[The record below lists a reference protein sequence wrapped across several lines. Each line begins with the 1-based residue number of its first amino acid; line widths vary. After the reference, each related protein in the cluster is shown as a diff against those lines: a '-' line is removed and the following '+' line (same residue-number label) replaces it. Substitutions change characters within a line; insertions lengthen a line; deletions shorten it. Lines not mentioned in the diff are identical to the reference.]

1 MRFEMVLPEMGESV
15 QEATIVKWLVA
26 VGDTVA
32 EDDTILEVATDKV
45 DSEVPSPVA
54 GKILELKVNENDV
67 AAIGS
72 IVAIIEAKGTAAA
85 AKTEEKSAPKK
96 DNAPAAPKAQSE
108 AKVSGPSRVAIEL
121 PEMGE
126 SVIEATVN
134 NWLVAVGDTVSE
146 DQTIVEVST
155 DKVDTE
161 VPSPFNGTIV
171 EITVKEGLVAQI
183 GKPIAFIETSDA
195 ASASATSAP
204 AAESSA
210 KTAKAQPSGS
220 AAPAAAS
227 KTPVA
232 GTGKNSGFFSPLVKN
247 IAKEEGIPIS
257 ELATVQ
263 GTGRNNRLTKKDM
276 MYYVRNRGAIVAAA
290 AKAAPSGGGNFPH
303 AIAPVN
309 VSYDAARVTIE
320 PMSTMRKGIAKHMVQ
335 SLYTAPHVFS
345 IHEVNMK
352 RIWDWRNSVKARFK
366 AKYGFNLTFTHIIME
381 LVTKAIQKNPKINS
395 SIQGDNIIVRKDI
408 NLGMAVGFT
417 AKNGDNGLI
426 VPVVKNIDELKLV
439 GIAKKAAELT
449 NKARK
454 MDIKPDDTAGG
465 TFTVTNVGTFGTE
478 VGLGIINQP
487 QVAILSL
494 GNIVKKPIV
503 TKDDAIM
510 VAPMMKIALSYDHR
524 VVDGML
530 GGQFLY
536 DLQEMLENYEGDSGI
551 V

>member
-1 MRFEMVLPEMGESV
+1 MKFEMVLPEMGESV
-15 QEATIVKWLVA
+15 QEATIVKWLVGI
-26 VGDTVA
+26 GDLVA

-45 DSEVPSPVA
+45 DSEVPAPIA
-54 GKILELKVNENDV
+54 GKIVELRVAENDV
-67 AAIGS
+67 AAIGAV
-72 IVAIIEAKGTAAA
+72 VAIIEAEASGAASA
-85 AKTEEKSAPKK
+85 AKTPAKANKSETKTETETK
-96 DNAPAAPKAQSE
+96 S
-108 AKVSGPSRVAIEL
+108 SGPSRVAIEL

-126 SVIEATVN
+126 SVLEATVN
-134 NWLVAVGDTVSE
+134 NWLVAVGDMVKE
-146 DQTIVEVST
+146 DETIVEVAT
-155 DKVDTE
+155 DKVDSE
-161 VPSPFNGTIV
+161 VPSPYSGKIV
-171 EITVKEGLVAQI
+171 EICVKEGLVAKI
-183 GKPIAFIETSDA
+183 GEPIAYIETSD
-195 ASASATSAP
+195 SASAV
-204 AAESSA
+204 
-210 KTAKAQPSGS
+210 S
-220 AAPAAAS
+220 AAPAAA
-227 KTPVA
+227 
-232 GTGKNSGFFSPLVKN
+232 NSPTSRASVSEAAASTTASAAVIANGSNNGFFSPLVKN
-247 IAKEEGIPIS
+247 IAKTEGIPLA
-257 ELATVQ
+257 ELANVQ
-263 GTGRNNRLTKKDM
+263 GTGSKNRLTKKDM
-276 MYYVRNRGAIVAAA
+276 LSYVKNRGAMPPT
-290 AKAAPSGGGNFPH
+290 AAPVAVAQGIGNFPH

-309 VSYDAARVTIE
+309 VSYDPARVTLE

-352 RIWDWRNSVKARFK
+352 RIWDWRNAVKGKFK

-381 LVTKAIQKNPKINS
+381 LVAKAIQKNPKINS
-395 SIQGDNIIVRKDI
+395 SIQGDTIIVRKDI

-417 AKNGDNGLI
+417 AKDGDNGLI
-426 VPVVKNIDELKLV
+426 VPVIKNIDELKLIGV
-439 GIAKKAAELT
+439 AKQAAELT

-454 MDIKPDDTAGG
+454 LQIKPDDTAGG

-510 VAPMMKIALSYDHR
+510 IAPMMKMALSYDHR

-530 GGQFLY
+530 GGQFLF

>member
-1 MRFEMVLPEMGESV
+1 MKFEMVLPEMGESV
-15 QEATIVKWLVA
+15 QEATIVKWLVGI
-26 VGDTVA
+26 GDLVA

-45 DSEVPSPVA
+45 DSEVPAPIA
-54 GKILELKVNENDV
+54 GKIVELRVAENDV
-67 AAIGS
+67 AAIGAV
-72 IVAIIEAKGTAAA
+72 VAIIEAEASGAASA
-85 AKTEEKSAPKK
+85 AKTPAKANKSETKTETETK
-96 DNAPAAPKAQSE
+96 S
-108 AKVSGPSRVAIEL
+108 SGPSRVAIEL

-126 SVIEATVN
+126 SVLEASVN
-134 NWLVAVGDTVSE
+134 NWLIAVGDIVSV

-155 DKVDTE
+155 DKVDSE
-161 VPSPFNGTIV
+161 VPSPYAGKIV
-171 EITVKEGLVAQI
+171 EICVKEGLVAKI
-183 GKPIAFIETSDA
+183 GEPIAYIETSDA
-195 ASASATSAP
+195 ETSSPSISENSANTQRASVSEAATSTTAP
-204 AAESSA
+204 AAVIA
-210 KTAKAQPSGS
+210 NGS
-220 AAPAAAS
+220 
-227 KTPVA
+227 
-232 GTGKNSGFFSPLVKN
+232 NNGFFSPLVKN
-247 IAKEEGIPIS
+247 IAKTEGIPLA
-257 ELATVQ
+257 ELANVQ
-263 GTGRNNRLTKKDM
+263 GTGSKNRLTKKDM
-276 MYYVRNRGAIVAAA
+276 LSYVKNRGAMPPPAAPVAAA
-290 AKAAPSGGGNFPH
+290 QGTGNFPH

-309 VSYDAARVTIE
+309 VSYDPARVTLE

-352 RIWDWRNSVKARFK
+352 RIWDWRNAVKGKFK
-366 AKYGFNLTFTHIIME
+366 VKYGFNLTFTHIIME
-381 LVTKAIQKNPKINS
+381 LVAKAIQKNPKINS
-395 SIQGDNIIVRKDI
+395 SIQGDTIIVRKDI

-417 AKNGDNGLI
+417 AKDGDNGLI
-426 VPVVKNIDELKLV
+426 VPVIKNIDELKLIGV
-439 GIAKKAAELT
+439 AKQAAELT

-454 MDIKPDDTAGG
+454 LQIKPDDTAGG

-510 VAPMMKIALSYDHR
+510 IAPMMKMALSYDHR

-530 GGQFLY
+530 GGQFLF